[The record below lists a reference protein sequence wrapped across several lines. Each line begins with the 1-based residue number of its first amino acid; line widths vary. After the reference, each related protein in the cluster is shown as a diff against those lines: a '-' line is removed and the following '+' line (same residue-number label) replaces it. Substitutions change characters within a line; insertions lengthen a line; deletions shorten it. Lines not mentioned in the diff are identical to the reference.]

1 VVYVICAEKSIFAF
15 VVALFIIGYL
25 LFNVLIGIYA
35 ARRVKTDQDFILAGR
50 RLSLPLAAATVF
62 ATWFGSETVLG
73 ASSRFAEEGGSGL
86 VEDPLGAALCLVLV
100 GFFFARPL
108 YRMNLSTFGDFY
120 RIRFGKTAEL
130 ISGAVLVISYVGWV
144 SAQMVAMGLVLHTV
158 LPEIS
163 VTTGILLS
171 TAVVVAYT
179 MSGGMWSVSI
189 TDFVQTIFIVAGLI
203 AATLVVV
210 HKAGGMDMVLQSAPE
225 NSFDILPDK
234 SFPGVLEF
242 VAAWIS
248 IGLGSIP
255 QQDVFQRVMS
265 SKSEKVAVRSSFL
278 AAGMYLTIA
287 FLPVVMVLA
296 AKLLIAT
303 PADVQLTLP
312 TLIMQQTGPVLQIF
326 FFGALLSAVMSTAS
340 GALLAPAVILSE
352 NILQPLFPQH
362 TDRVR
367 LLRTRL
373 CVAALALV
381 AVGMAVLRRDIAELV
396 SEASAIS
403 LVGLF
408 VPLCCGL
415 FLRSTNSIAAI
426 ASMLAGMGVWL
437 AFTFFPNNC
446 PAMIWGISASAFGWI
461 VVVFIQRLK
470 SVNRQ

>member
-1 VVYVICAEKSIFAF
+1 
-15 VVALFIIGYL
+15 VVALFIAGYL
-25 LFNVLIGIYA
+25 LLNVLIGIYA

-108 YRMNLSTFGDFY
+108 YRMNLNTFGDFY

-158 LPEIS
+158 VPEIS
-163 VTTGILLS
+163 VTAGILLS

-179 MSGGMWSVSI
+179 ISGGMWSVSM

-210 HKAGGMDMVLQSAPE
+210 HKAGGMEVVLQSAPE

-234 SFPGVLEF
+234 SFTGVLTF

-255 QQDVFQRVMS
+255 QQDVFQRVMA
-265 SKSEKVAVRSSFL
+265 SKSEKVAVQSSFL

-296 AKLLIAT
+296 ARLLIST
-303 PADVQLTLP
+303 PADAQLTLP

-352 NILQPLFPQH
+352 NILQPLFPQL
-362 TDRVR
+362 TDHAR

-381 AVGMAVLRRDIAELV
+381 AVGMAIFRRDIADLV

-408 VPLCCGL
+408 VPLCTGL
-415 FLRSTNSIAAI
+415 FLRSKNSIAAI
-426 ASMLAGMGVWL
+426 ASMLAGMCVWL
-437 AFTFFPNNC
+437 VFTLFPNSC
-446 PAMIWGISASAFGWI
+446 PAMIWGIAASALAWA
-461 VVVFIQRLK
+461 VVVLLQRIAH
-470 SVNRQ
+470 VTQP

>member
-1 VVYVICAEKSIFAF
+1 M
-15 VVALFIIGYL
+15 VALFITGYL
-25 LFNVLIGIYA
+25 LLNVLIGIYA

-108 YRMNLSTFGDFY
+108 YRMNLNTFGDFY

-130 ISGAVLVISYVGWV
+130 IAGAVLVISYVGWV

-158 LPEIS
+158 VPEIS
-163 VTTGILLS
+163 VTAGILLS
-171 TAVVVAYT
+171 TAVVVGYT
-179 MSGGMWSVSI
+179 MSGGMWSVSL

-210 HKAGGMDMVLQSAPE
+210 SQAGGMEAVLHAAPE
-225 NSFDILPDK
+225 NSFNLLPDK
-234 SFPGVLEF
+234 SFTGVLEF

-255 QQDVFQRVMS
+255 QQDVFQRVMA
-265 SKSEKVAVRSSFL
+265 SKSEKVAVQSSFL

-287 FLPVVMVLA
+287 FLPIVMVLA
-296 AKLLIAT
+296 AKLLITA

-362 TDRVR
+362 SDRIR

-381 AVGMAVLRRDIAELV
+381 AVGMAIFRRDIAELV

-408 VPLCCGL
+408 VPLCSGL
-415 FLRSTNSIAAI
+415 FLRSTNSTAAI
-426 ASMLAGMGVWL
+426 TSMLAGMGVWFV
-437 AFTFFPNNC
+437 FTLFPNIC
-446 PAMIWGISASAFGWI
+446 PAMIWGIAASASGWLA
-461 VVVFIQRLK
+461 VVFIQRMK
-470 SVNRQ
+470 SMSQQ

>member
-1 VVYVICAEKSIFAF
+1 MICAEKSIFAF
-15 VVALFIIGYL
+15 VVAMFIIGYL
-25 LFNVLIGIYA
+25 LLNVLIGIYA

-100 GFFFARPL
+100 GLFFARPL
-108 YRMNLSTFGDFY
+108 YRMNLNTFGDFY
-120 RIRFGKTAEL
+120 RLRFGKAAEL
-130 ISGAVLVISYVGWV
+130 IAGSVLVISYIGWV
-144 SAQMVAMGLVLHTV
+144 SAQMVAMGLVLHTI
-158 LPEIS
+158 LPEVS
-163 VTTGILLS
+163 VVAGILVS

-179 MSGGMWSVSI
+179 ISGGMWSVSL

-203 AATLVVV
+203 VATVVV
-210 HKAGGMDMVLQSAPE
+210 VNKAGGMETVLDHAPA

-234 SFPGVLEF
+234 SFTGILEF

-265 SKSEKVAVRSSFL
+265 SRSEKVAVRSSFL
-278 AAGMYLTIA
+278 AAGMYMTIA
-287 FLPVVMVLA
+287 FLPILMVLA

-352 NILQPLFPQH
+352 NILQHLRPAQ
-362 TDRVR
+362 TDKSR

-373 CVAALALV
+373 CVAGLALV
-381 AVGMAVLRRDIAELV
+381 SVGMAIFRRDIAELV

-408 VPLCCGL
+408 VPLCTGL
-415 FLRSTNSIAAI
+415 FLRSTNSVAAMV
-426 ASMLAGMGVWL
+426 SMLAGMGVWF
-437 AFTFFPNNC
+437 AFTLFPNSC
-446 PAMIWGISASAFGWI
+446 PAMIWGTAASALGW
-461 VVVFIQRLK
+461 VVVIVFQRT
-470 SVNRQ
+470 VWQNRR

>member
-1 VVYVICAEKSIFAF
+1 M
-15 VVALFIIGYL
+15 VALFIIGYL
-25 LFNVLIGIYA
+25 LLNVLIGIYA

-158 LPEIS
+158 LPEVS
-163 VTTGILLS
+163 VTTGILVS

-210 HKAGGMDMVLQSAPE
+210 HKAGGMEVVLQSAPE

-234 SFPGVLEF
+234 SFTGVLEF

-381 AVGMAVLRRDIAELV
+381 AVVMAIFRRDIAELV

-408 VPLCCGL
+408 VPLCSGL
-415 FLRSTNSIAAI
+415 FLHSKNSIAAI
-426 ASMLAGMGVWL
+426 ASMLGGMGVWL
-437 AFTFFPNNC
+437 AFTLFPNSC
-446 PAMIWGISASAFGWI
+446 PAMIWGIAASALGWL
-461 VVVFIQRLK
+461 VVVFVQRMK

>member
-1 VVYVICAEKSIFAF
+1 M
-15 VVALFIIGYL
+15 VALFIIGYL
-25 LFNVLIGIYA
+25 LLNVLIGIYA

-158 LPEIS
+158 LPEVS
-163 VTTGILLS
+163 VTTGILVS

-210 HKAGGMDMVLQSAPE
+210 HKAGGMEVVLQSAPE

-234 SFPGVLEF
+234 SFTGVLEF

-287 FLPVVMVLA
+287 FLPMVMVLA

-362 TDRVR
+362 TDRAR

-381 AVGMAVLRRDIAELV
+381 AVVMAIFRRDIAELV

-408 VPLCCGL
+408 VPLCSGL
-415 FLRSTNSIAAI
+415 FLHSKNSIAAI
-426 ASMLAGMGVWL
+426 ASMLGGMGVWL
-437 AFTFFPNNC
+437 AFTLFPNSC
-446 PAMIWGISASAFGWI
+446 PAMIWGIAASALGWL
-461 VVVFIQRLK
+461 VVVFVQRMK

>member
-1 VVYVICAEKSIFAF
+1 M
-15 VVALFIIGYL
+15 VALFIIGYL
-25 LFNVLIGIYA
+25 LLNVLIGIYA

-158 LPEIS
+158 LPEVS
-163 VTTGILLS
+163 VTTGILVS

-210 HKAGGMDMVLQSAPE
+210 HKAGGMEVVLQSAPE

-234 SFPGVLEF
+234 SFTGVLEF

-287 FLPVVMVLA
+287 FLPMVMVLA

-362 TDRVR
+362 TDRTR

-381 AVGMAVLRRDIAELV
+381 AVVMAIFRRDIAELV

-408 VPLCCGL
+408 VPLCSGL
-415 FLRSTNSIAAI
+415 FLHSKNSIAAI
-426 ASMLAGMGVWL
+426 ASMLGGMGVWL
-437 AFTFFPNNC
+437 AFTLFPNSC
-446 PAMIWGISASAFGWI
+446 PAMIWGIAASVLGWL
-461 VVVFIQRLK
+461 VVVFVQRMK